1 MAQIHTKLK
10 YVVSPGQSLVSDQ
23 IQSNIID
30 FFQYGLLEAGHF
42 QNVYVAQSGAN
53 GDFSKLYPVE
63 DSRFV
68 DGQVWQAARKNWVYE
83 SGLDYQVQPIQ
94 ISGVYV
100 NGTFHPLSGVGT
112 YSHYIDYPNGRVVF
126 NSPITTTA
134 TVKAEYSTRLVEI
147 ESVDCPTFRNA
158 LTNSFNANSP
168 QLNWIGSGNWGING
182 ENRVQFPAVFVEVPP
197 RRSFTGKELGGGHVV
212 LTDVL
217 FYVVAENSWD
227 RNRLIDIISCQIDK
241 ELYFYDKN
249 KTPPQLDPNTGSIYS
264 GCILYPNL
272 VQLGSDYLWQ
282 KCSILGSRVEG
293 EAQIDL
299 GQFTGIVRLTTELRT
314 NEF

>member
-23 IQSNIID
+23 IQANITD

-42 QNVYVAQSGAN
+42 QNIYVGQSGAY
-53 GDFSKLYPVE
+53 GDNSRLYQVE

-68 DGQVWQAARKNWVYE
+68 DGQVWQGARKNWVYE
-83 SGLDYQVQPIQ
+83 SGLDYSVQPIQ
-94 ISGVYV
+94 FSGVYV
-100 NGTFHPLSGVGT
+100 NGAFKPASGVGPF
-112 YSHYIDYPNGRVVF
+112 SHYVDYPNGRVIF
-126 NSPITTTA
+126 NSPISLNS
-134 TVKAEYSTRLVEI
+134 TVRAEYSTRLVEI

-158 LTNSFNANSP
+158 LTNSFNSSSP
-168 QLNWIGSGNWGING
+168 QLTSPSGYWGLG
-182 ENRVQFPAVFVEVPP
+182 ENRVQLPAMFIEVPP
-197 RRSFTGKELGGGHVV
+197 RRSFMGKELGGGHVV

-249 KTPPQLDPNTGSIYS
+249 KTPPQLDPNTGSVYS
-264 GCILYPNL
+264 GCVLYPNL

-299 GQFTGIVRLTTELRT
+299 GQFTGIVRLTTELRM
-314 NEF
+314 NEV